1 MSGEHNSFIKA
12 TTGVSWSPTPEERRA
27 YQALQSRSN
36 KFARFCARIQNAFID
51 LGRPS
56 HPIQS
61 SSPELNEI
69 LSRARIRTD
78 ISDHL
83 PTLFAESLS
92 LRPRLIVE
100 LGVRGG
106 ESTFVFQRVA
116 QLSGA
121 RCVSV
126 DVEDSSHLSQSSQW
140 LFVQRDDIEFAAKFP
155 EWCRQNTLPTEIDI
169 LFIDTSH
176 FLEHTVQEIEHW
188 FPLLAPQAKAILH
201 DTNQRRIYF
210 RKDGSMGVAWTN
222 RGVIA
227 ALERYFNKTFNEKED
242 FLDLVNGWLITHYAE
257 CNGLTILTRTAFT
270 PDGS

>member
-1 MSGEHNSFIKA
+1 MSGEHDSLIKA
-12 TTGVSWSPTPEERRA
+12 TTKVSWSPTPEERRA
-27 YQALQSRSN
+27 YQALQSHSN

-51 LGRPS
+51 LGRSS
-56 HPIQS
+56 HPVQS

-69 LSRARIRTD
+69 LSRAGLRTD

-83 PTLFAESLS
+83 PTLFTESLS

-116 QLSGA
+116 RLSGA

-126 DVEDSSHLSQSSQW
+126 DVEDSSHLGQSSQL
-140 LFVQRDDIEFAAKFP
+140 LFVQRDDIEFATKFP
-155 EWCRQNTLPTEIDI
+155 EWCRQNALPTEIDI

-176 FLEHTVQEIEHW
+176 FFEHTVQEIEHW
-188 FPLLAPQAKAILH
+188 FPFLAPRAKAIFH

-210 RKDGSMGVAWTN
+210 RKDGSMGVAWSN

-242 FLDLVNGWLITHYAE
+242 FLDLVNGWLITHYAK
-257 CNGLTILTRTAFT
+257 CNGLTILTRTASAS
-270 PDGS
+270 DGR